1 MSEFIRIEKGEGGW
15 GGPLEL
21 PIVPGKKIVYITAGT
36 RPAII
41 DRISELTGWE
51 AVDGFKE
58 GEPPAEEI
66 AVAIID
72 CGGTL
77 RCGLYP
83 KRRIPT
89 VNIHS
94 TGQSGPM
101 AKYILED
108 IYVSGV
114 REKNIH
120 KISKTDG
127 ATAVTSQTEPA
138 VEVAPQAAA
147 NTAKGGRDYDTT
159 KKITEQSDGLLAKV
173 GMGMGSVVA
182 VFFQSGRDT
191 IDTVLKTILPFMA
204 FVSALIGI
212 IMASGLGDFIAHGLT
227 PLASSPIGLV
237 LLALIC
243 SFPLLSPFLGPG
255 AVIAQVIGVL
265 VGVQIGLGN
274 IPPQLALPA
283 LFAINAQAA
292 CDFIPVGLS
301 LAEAKQDTV
310 RVGVPSVLVG
320 RFLTG
325 APTVLL
331 AWAASAFIYQ

>member
-1 MSEFIRIEKGEGGW
+1 MTDTITVKKGESGW
-15 GGPLEL
+15 GGPLT
-21 PIVPGKKIVYITAGT
+21 ITVTPGKKIVYVTAGT
-36 RPAII
+36 RPAIV
-41 DRISELTGWE
+41 DRLKELTGWE

-66 AVAIID
+66 GVAVID

-89 VNIHS
+89 INIHA
-94 TGQSGPM
+94 TGKSGPL
-101 AKYILED
+101 AQYILED

-114 REKNIH
+114 RPQDIQAGSGTPLPAAEQQPEP
-120 KISKTDG
+120 
-127 ATAVTSQTEPA
+127 TAA
-138 VEVAPQAAA
+138 G
-147 NTAKGGRDYDTT
+147 KGRDYDTS

-182 VFFQSGRDT
+182 VFFQAGRET

-227 PLASSPIGLV
+227 PLANSPIGLV
-237 LLALIC
+237 TLALIC

-265 VGVQIGLGN
+265 VGVQIGQGS
-274 IPPQLALPA
+274 IPPHLALPA
-283 LFAINAQAA
+283 LFAINSQAA

-301 LAEAKQDTV
+301 IAEARQETV

-325 APTVLL
+325 APSVLL
-331 AWAASAFIYQ
+331 AWSVSGFIYQ